1 MPSDSQTAKP
11 ETQGKFITSAA
22 LKRFWTLK
30 SSPGSR
36 ISAKA
41 ASGSTTHRVLAKT
54 QWAIQDKD
62 KFAALV
68 NHVRDLVTGLYDV
81 LPIPLGHEDKLVTED
96 IRSLLPDT
104 RRLRQVEIA
113 SKDVYPAWSE
123 AASVVASISEMG
135 SIALGTQQGEV
146 GPAGTES
153 LVEVASNAMQI
164 PQDELDQMCT
174 ALLSSGPQNR
184 YFVFT
189 AECISGGFGVPCD
202 TSPARTIFI
211 DSTSPSFASTHS
223 NVNWSIGKRVTSS
236 ISPKFDWEALEIL
249 KIQNY
254 ECDSLQRAAVEA
266 TLPSET
272 VSVYCA
278 ACACA
283 IRTALLMC
291 KSESSQLIQYRTRV
305 DDRMPAACCPKEYSK
320 ARLESLLETIQL
332 WEVGLL
338 KTENSTSL
346 LRYLDRVWIE
356 KRLYQIDT
364 NHMTMVDRE
373 PVIQAASLISS
384 IAEKNAVF
392 IGELDDL
399 RVATVHLTPPLPTLP
414 RQPRLNEIYQMK
426 KRSSLDHWQFD
437 FLGSFTPFTMRISSI

>member
-1 MPSDSQTAKP
+1 MEATSLALAVLPLFTICLDYFQYFKTANSLLLDYQLLLLKFDFEHERFLIWGEQHGVNKVQGEGRNPKLDEPSNVSRITKALELLKALFESKDSLETKYGLIAMPSDSQTAKP

-164 PQDELDQMCT
+164 PQDELGIHHD
-174 ALLSSGPQNR
+174 LP
-184 YFVFT
+184 
-189 AECISGGFGVPCD
+189 
-202 TSPARTIFI
+202 
-211 DSTSPSFASTHS
+211 
-223 NVNWSIGKRVTSS
+223 NW
-236 ISPKFDWEALEIL
+236 FEI
-249 KIQNY
+249 
-254 ECDSLQRAAVEA
+254 
-266 TLPSET
+266 P
-272 VSVYCA
+272 
-278 ACACA
+278 
-283 IRTALLMC
+283 LM
-291 KSESSQLIQYRTRV
+291 
-305 DDRMPAACCPKEYSK
+305 
-320 ARLESLLETIQL
+320 
-332 WEVGLL
+332 
-338 KTENSTSL
+338 
-346 LRYLDRVWIE
+346 
-356 KRLYQIDT
+356 
-364 NHMTMVDRE
+364 
-373 PVIQAASLISS
+373 
-384 IAEKNAVF
+384 
-392 IGELDDL
+392 
-399 RVATVHLTPPLPTLP
+399 
-414 RQPRLNEIYQMK
+414 
-426 KRSSLDHWQFD
+426 
-437 FLGSFTPFTMRISSI
+437 